1 MQQLKIGQVAEEA
14 GVGVETVRFYQRSG
28 LIPEP
33 PRRGTEHRRYPSDA
47 VARIRFIRGAQNV
60 GFSLKE
66 IEELMALQI
75 TPGTTKGDIRT
86 RAEAKVANI
95 EEKIRDLQRMR
106 DTLVKLIGACEGMGS
121 LDDCPI
127 LEAFDRGPGANA
139 RSEAKEDS

>member
-1 MQQLKIGQVAEEA
+1 MLQQLTIGQVAEEA

-33 PRRGTEHRRYPSDA
+33 PRRGTEHRRYSPEA

-75 TPGTTKGDIRT
+75 TPGRTKGDIRM
-86 RAEAKVANI
+86 RAEA
-95 EEKIRDLQRMR
+95 
-106 DTLVKLIGACEGMGS
+106 
-121 LDDCPI
+121 
-127 LEAFDRGPGANA
+127 
-139 RSEAKEDS
+139 